1 METKIFY
8 GVDFKVYKDTKIDG
22 NFIKPEEAV
31 YFENDVEISGNLKVK
46 YLKTGK
52 SIKVSGNY
60 EVDRFDEVGKSQEVG
75 GWQKVGKSQEVGDW
89 QKVGGWQEVGDW
101 QKVGKSQ
108 KVGGDLKAGS
118 SRISLYSNVGGNY
131 EVSGKV
137 FVGVCEWKKTIEE
150 EETLTCG
157 KFISGDIKYGKL
169 KETGLPEKSENLSG
183 KEVEVKIDGKSYKAI
198 IQ

>member
-60 EVDRFDEVGKSQEVG
+60 EVDRFDEVGESQEVG
-75 GWQKVGKSQEVGDW
+75 GWQKVGKSQE
-89 QKVGGWQEVGDW
+89 
-101 QKVGKSQ
+101 VGKSQ

-137 FVGVCEWKKTIEE
+137 FVGVCEWRKTTEE

>member
-60 EVDRFDEVGKSQEVG
+60 EVDRFDEVGKSQ
-75 GWQKVGKSQEVGDW
+75 
-89 QKVGGWQEVGDW
+89 
-101 QKVGKSQ
+101 

-137 FVGVCEWKKTIEE
+137 FVGVCEWKKTTEE

>member
-75 GWQKVGKSQEVGDW
+75 GWQKVGD
-89 QKVGGWQEVGDW
+89 WQEVG
-101 QKVGKSQ
+101 KSQ
-108 KVGGDLKAGS
+108 EVGGDLKAGS

-137 FVGVCEWKKTIEE
+137 FVGVCEWRKTTEE

-169 KETGLPEKSENLSG
+169 KETGVVQKQECNLSG

>member
-75 GWQKVGKSQEVGDW
+75 G
-89 QKVGGWQEVGDW
+89 
-101 QKVGKSQ
+101 
-108 KVGGDLKAGS
+108 DLKAGS

-137 FVGVCEWKKTIEE
+137 FVGVCEWRKTTEE

-183 KEVEVKIDGKSYKAI
+183 KEVEVKIDGKNYRAV